1 MLPASNQGVGENI
14 GFPDVCNTPI
24 GTGTSPITYPNQGSN
39 AAAVPFCPTI
49 LLSCMPAHSQAAKP
63 LMTNGDNAGV
73 AHSAFMQP
81 GGNNLGNAKVLLQGM
96 PAETLAN
103 PAQGNNYNCS
113 TDAKLVPSVTN
124 VLMGYVP
131 LTDGGWRAR
140 LDEVADRPLRGW
152 GLTLDGPH
160 VVHARRGQA
169 GQRVGLRPGDVL
181 LTESRGRIVWR
192 RGDAVHTARRPAVDP
207 APLRLTR
214 DRDGVARLIVRRI
227 SRGVVPAV
235 RQALSRCHDARAL
248 ELDLRGNPG
257 GDVTQALAL
266 AGLFLPGGTPL
277 LTATGPA
284 GQGVGW
290 RTLDAAPAYAG
301 PLRLRVDA
309 QTASAAEVLACV
321 LVAHDRVPPPN
332 TRTAAA
338 LRARLVDAARAVDLG
353 AWTLR
358 HPSGAQVSPL

>member
-39 AAAVPFCPTI
+39 ATAVPFCPTI
-49 LLSCMPAHSQAAKP
+49 LLSCMPAHSQSAKP

-124 VLMGYVP
+124 VLMGYLP
-131 LTDGGWRAR
+131 LADGGWAAR

-152 GLTLDGPH
+152 GLTLEGAQ

-169 GQRVGLRPGDVL
+169 AQRIGVRRGDVVL
-181 LTESRGRIVWR
+181 ARSAQRLIWR
-192 RGDAVHTARRPAVDP
+192 RGDALHAATRPAFDP
-207 APLRLTR
+207 SPVSLR
-214 DRDGVARLIVRRI
+214 RDGRRVARLIVRRI

-235 RQALSRCHDARAL
+235 RAALARCAAAD
-248 ELDLRGNPG
+248 EIVLDLRGNPG
-257 GDVTQALAL
+257 GDVAAAAAL
-266 AGLFLPGGTPL
+266 AGLFLPGGATL
-277 LTATGPA
+277 LTAAGPA
-284 GQGVGW
+284 GQRVAW
-290 RTLDAAPAYAG
+290 RTVDAEATYAG
-301 PLRLRVDA
+301 PLRVLVDA
-309 QTASAAEVLACV
+309 QTASAAEVLAAV
-321 LVAHDRVPPPN
+321 LVTHGRVPEP
-332 TRTAAA
+332 RAHTAGA
-338 LRARLVDAARAVDLG
+338 LRARLIHAARAKDLG
-353 AWTLR
+353 EWTL
-358 HPSGAQVSPL
+358 HHADGARITPL